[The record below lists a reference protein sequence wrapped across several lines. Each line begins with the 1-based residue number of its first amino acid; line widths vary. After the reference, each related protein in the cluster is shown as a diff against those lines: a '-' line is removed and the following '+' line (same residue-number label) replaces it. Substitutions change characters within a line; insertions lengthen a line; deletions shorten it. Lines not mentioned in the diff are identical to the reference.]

1 MTPFSFEDKNTRI
14 YDMFVN
20 KNTEAIEYLKN

>member
-1 MTPFSFEDKNTRI
+1 MTLFSFEDKNTRI
-14 YDMFVN
+14 YEMFVN

>member
-1 MTPFSFEDKNTRI
+1 MTSFSFEDKNTRI
-14 YDMFVN
+14 YEMFVN